1 MPSPLMKKGDES
13 RPESLQKNLYKIETP
28 YDLTDDIVTKSLNLL
43 QNITGYDYR
52 NSPVL
57 DIVERLVDAANSK
70 LVVIGGQRLLV
81 EFGRRAA
88 TNLLDKFIP
97 TPDDL
102 SFDNKLIT
110 KNDFKKNDASI
121 TDITKNPDR
130 GFQDRFLQR
139 TIGYRESTNFLDAQY
154 GKVKNP
160 YLLSDINYFYLGDMV
175 KEKIIQLN
183 KNSVFSNHNVT
194 KTSKIEFND
203 QSLIFKNTY
212 SEDFINQNPID
223 EKGLYGFNILTETFT
238 KTYFKPY
245 ENPNTN
251 SLIKDYIQERKGL
264 EGKEGQGFGYLQILK
279 SRETNTDTIELRK
292 FGNLDDLDF
301 DGKGEDIRLEEVGDG
316 KAETFRYDSNTSGQN
331 LLNKQFGVRRGLVYF
346 TSKLA
351 KENNIIAHNEK
362 KLFDTV
368 DADTNIVYYK
378 GNGACRTFTLYDQY
392 DNYSRLIKFD
402 GNGEKNSVLRDSV
415 LPKIAPVVGDDINDK
430 YRYFF
435 TMENLAVKPA
445 RYGNSNDAEDC
456 DLGPNGG
463 KWMWFVPYNVKLSD
477 NNSVNWSD
485 MNFLGRPE
493 PIFSYQN
500 TTRSLS
506 LSFSLLIDTV
516 KNIQDVSPTIQ
527 NYYNYLYAC
536 NTVDYDYDDSGIEP
550 QDIPKPKVK
559 PRKRKTQPV
568 FFKQKSV
575 YYFKND
581 YYGVKTENIDYTS
594 GDSGEESEENQTNKP
609 ENGEQNKT
617 FRPEDRGED
626 PLSSLTYNNDFLK
639 DFTAATK
646 FIFNNYDNV
655 EKFKIDIQ
663 GYASELFRRNGT
675 SFVAD
680 KYNSDLG
687 YRRAYG
693 MMQTMIE
700 YINDNSSG
708 KIKLNVPPTVY
719 LYNKPFNKTLI
730 YNFKTDKVTFEFNLK
745 SKGSSK
751 ASGNSTFKNRNEIDE
766 VQDRRVEL
774 SLITGY
780 MKPSEDTKPIPPK
793 PTQEEKDAINK
804 RDVAPKK
811 GLPCDPLL
819 TLNFEEIKKNNK
831 FPVGFEKLNTFTP
844 SFNSQTPFDFT
855 KRYVFLH
862 QLTRPSK
869 LNNITSVDNTVFGR
883 MPVFVI
889 RYGDFIYSKAIAR
902 SINFDIQES
911 TWDLNPEGMGVIP
924 LMCNIT
930 MDLTLLGGQSLAGP
944 IDRIQTANDSSFIA
958 NTSFNSGKYED
969 NKRFTSS
976 RRQERRQYPKRS
988 SGEDKASTKI
998 EATIN
1003 TNPTVDPVVQS
1014 KASEER
1020 ETQAPFIG
1028 PIYYGLPNPTR
1039 NQIIEEGP
1047 ILAGQRN
1054 FIGPLSEDE
1063 QKAIKIDQQA
1073 KNEQEQK
1080 ENEAEEA
1087 RINSMQSP
1095 VRINPLMGF

>member
-1 MPSPLMKKGDES
+1 MPSPLMKKGDEL
-13 RPESLQKNLYKIETP
+13 RPESLQRNIYKIETP

-57 DIVERLVDAANSK
+57 NIVERLVDAANSK

-102 SFDNKLIT
+102 SFGNKFIT
-110 KNDFKKNDASI
+110 KTDFKKNDASV

-130 GFQDRFLQR
+130 SFQDKYLQR
-139 TIGYRESTNFLDAQY
+139 TLGYRESTNFLDAQY
-154 GKVKNP
+154 GNDNTKF
-160 YLLSDINYFYLGDMV
+160 SDLNYFYSGDMV
-175 KEKIIQLN
+175 REKLQQLN
-183 KNSVFSNHNVT
+183 SKSVFSNYNV
-194 KTSKIEFND
+194 KATSKINFNT
-203 QSLIFKNTY
+203 QSLVFRNTY
-212 SEDFINQNPID
+212 TEDFINQSPD
-223 EKGLYGFNILTETFT
+223 DRKGLYDKNTLKEETFT

-245 ENPNTN
+245 ENPNPT
-251 SLIKDYIQERKGL
+251 SLAKDYIL
-264 EGKEGQGFGYLQILK
+264 ETEDLEFAQGFGYLNKTIA
-279 SRETNTDTIELRK
+279 RELNNDTIGIQK
-292 FGNLDDLDF
+292 ISSLDINDNALSNRNDV
-301 DGKGEDIRLEEVGDG
+301 LTNSEVYH
-316 KAETFRYDSNTSGQN
+316 YDSDSIAQDSFNS
-331 LLNKQFGVRRGLVYF
+331 KFGVRRGLVYF

-351 KENNIIAHNEK
+351 KEEKSTINHNVKQLYKYNEGN
-362 KLFDTV
+362 DN
-368 DADTNIVYYK
+368 AIYWK
-378 GNGACRTFTLYDQY
+378 GNGACRTFTIYDQY
-392 DNYSRLIKFD
+392 DNFNRVIKFD

-415 LPKIAPVVGDDINDK
+415 LPKIAPVIGDDINDK
-430 YRYFF
+430 HRYFF

-445 RYGNSNDAEDC
+445 RYGKTNDSEDC

-477 NNSVNWSD
+477 NNSVNWAD

-536 NTVDYDYDDSGIEP
+536 NTVDYDYDDKGIEP
-550 QDIPKPKVK
+550 EDIPPRKVQ
-559 PRKRKTQPV
+559 PRKRKPQPV

-581 YYGVKTENIDYTS
+581 FYGVKTENIDYTS
-594 GDSGEESEENQTNKP
+594 GDNGLELAEEQPNNPGISEPYK
-609 ENGEQNKT
+609 
-617 FRPEDRGED
+617 FIRPEQFGQD
-626 PLSSLTYNNDFLK
+626 PLSSLTHNSKFLK
-639 DFTAATK
+639 DFTAATQ
-646 FIFNNYDNV
+646 FIFDNYDNV

-663 GYASELFRRNGT
+663 GYASELFTRKN
-675 SFVAD
+675 SSLSD

-693 MMQTMIE
+693 MMQTMIK
-700 YINDNSSG
+700 YLNDNSSG
-708 KIKLNVPPTVY
+708 KIILGEPFPGY
-719 LYNKPFNKTLI
+719 LEKIPFNKTLI

-751 ASGNSTFKNRNEIDE
+751 ASGNSKFVNRNEIDE

-780 MKPSEDTKPIPPK
+780 MKPSEDTNPNTNK
-793 PTQEEKDAINK
+793 PTAEQKDTLNK
-804 RDVAPKK
+804 NDAAPKA
-811 GLPCDPLL
+811 GSPCDPLL
-819 TLNFEEIKKNNK
+819 TLNFEEIKKDNK

-902 SINFDIQES
+902 SINFDISEA
-911 TWDLNPEGMGVIP
+911 TWDLNPEGMGAIP
-924 LMCNIT
+924 LMCNVT

-958 NTSFNSGKYED
+958 NTSFNSGRYE
-969 NKRFTSS
+969 NNRRFTSS

-988 SGEDKASTKI
+988 SGEDKTSTKI
-998 EATIN
+998 ETTVN
-1003 TNPTVDPVVQS
+1003 TNSTVDPVVQS
-1014 KASEER
+1014 KALEER
-1020 ETQAPFIG
+1020 ETQAPIVD
-1028 PIYYGLPNPTR
+1028 PNELIFDIPDAV
-1039 NQIIEEGP
+1039 NQNP
-1047 ILAGQRN
+1047 
-1054 FIGPLSEDE
+1054 PL
-1063 QKAIKIDQQA
+1063 IKIDQQS
-1073 KNEQEQK
+1073 KNEQQQTQ
-1080 ENEAEEA
+1080 NINLEE
-1087 RINSMQSP
+1087 IFNSD
-1095 VRINPLMGF
+1095 LYGKGL